1 MVFFLGLF
9 VVVNRR
15 VASPPVDPADDGM
28 VADATLSGDLDR
40 VDGVFSVVE

>member
-9 VVVNRR
+9 VVVYRR
-15 VASPPVDPADDGM
+15 VASPAVDPADDGM
-28 VADATLSGDLDR
+28 VADATGAGDFDR